1 MGNAPIV
8 LIWHV
13 IKLKFE
19 KLQELLWPAELVF
32 HGLNLTTVRAVRLM
46 LRSGVSRGECVA
58 GAWGRVESQSSCR
71 KESSVQRMWC
81 QGKLIWANDCLRD
94 KRQDQDTFQKEQGGT
109 AAGNTGVVCR
119 QGVLQSCLWS

>member
-1 MGNAPIV
+1 MGNVPII

-19 KLQELLWPAELVF
+19 KLQELLQPAELVF

-58 GAWGRVESQSSCR
+58 GAWGRV
-71 KESSVQRMWC
+71 
-81 QGKLIWANDCLRD
+81 
-94 KRQDQDTFQKEQGGT
+94 
-109 AAGNTGVVCR
+109 
-119 QGVLQSCLWS
+119 